1 MKKKK
6 IITIC
11 YLLVCVLGSTY
22 SQKGWKWSTTVY
34 YDEDYKGKGGAKLE
48 LSPDVSGEVIVPDY
62 KKIKGEELPVVEVH
76 DEQLANNETEITS
89 I

>member
-1 MKKKK
+1 MKK

-48 LSPDVSGEVIVPDY
+48 LSPDN
-62 KKIKGEELPVVEVH
+62 K
-76 DEQLANNETEITS
+76 ITS
-89 I
+89 VVINNKKQTPTVIPSQAPMNSWQTMKLR